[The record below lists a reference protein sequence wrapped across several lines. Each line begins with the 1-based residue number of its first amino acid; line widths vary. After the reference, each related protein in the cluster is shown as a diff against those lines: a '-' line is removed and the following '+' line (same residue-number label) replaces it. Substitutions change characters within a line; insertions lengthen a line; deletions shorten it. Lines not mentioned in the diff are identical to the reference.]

1 MPTHVS
7 SGVGDGSSNSS
18 TRLVEVDAL
27 SSGTDNRVWKL
38 WDDLRLGGNNRFLF
52 RGRCITGPSI
62 DNGYLVFTWFFL
74 IVPPLAHFI
83 ICGPWLWNHDDDW
96 IGVLFTAVTWIIGLG
111 LMLLTSLTDPGIV
124 PRRSLQKAVPG
135 LEERVREV
143 TLAPEIF
150 LDTSP
155 EAELQRR
162 STESWMPQEVS
173 EEQQRLGYRWCE
185 TCLIVRP
192 PRASHCKDC
201 DNCVLRMDHHCPF
214 VGNCIGTRNYGY
226 FASLL
231 IFVGLFGVGTMV
243 DSIIYVVL
251 GPWHWQSHPV
261 PFALVCIV
269 GFIVGFICCLILGL
283 SVFHAVLICRGR
295 TTREVLRPARAAPG
309 AGRECTLFAKH
320 RGVSLVPKRSKVDER
335 VVRGE
340 V

>member
-1 MPTHVS
+1 MPTQVS
-7 SGVGDGSSNSS
+7 SGLDTSDGS
-18 TRLVEVDAL
+18 TRLVEVDVL
-27 SSGTDNRVWKL
+27 SSGGTRLVWKL
-38 WDDLRLGGNNRFLF
+38 WDDLRLGGNNRFLCG
-52 RGRCITGPSI
+52 GRFITGPSI

-83 ICGPWLWNHDDDW
+83 ICGPWLWQDEDGW
-96 IGVLFTAVTWIIGLG
+96 LGVLFTAVTWIIGLG

-124 PRRSLQKAVPG
+124 PRRSLQRAVPG
-135 LEERVREV
+135 LEARVREV
-143 TLAPEIF
+143 TLAPEVF
-150 LDTSP
+150 LDTSA

-162 STESWMPQEVS
+162 SAENWMPQEVTQ
-173 EEQQRLGYRWCE
+173 EQRQIGYRWCE

-231 IFVGLFGVGTMV
+231 VFVAMFGTGTMV
-243 DSIIYVVL
+243 DTTVFVFW
-251 GPWHWQSHPV
+251 GPWHWESNPV
-261 PFALVCIV
+261 PFAALCLLGSVV
-269 GFIVGFICCLILGL
+269 GLICFLILGL

-320 RGVSLVPKRSKVDER
+320 RGVSLVPRRVPVDAR
-335 VVRGE
+335 VVRGD
-340 V
+340 VV